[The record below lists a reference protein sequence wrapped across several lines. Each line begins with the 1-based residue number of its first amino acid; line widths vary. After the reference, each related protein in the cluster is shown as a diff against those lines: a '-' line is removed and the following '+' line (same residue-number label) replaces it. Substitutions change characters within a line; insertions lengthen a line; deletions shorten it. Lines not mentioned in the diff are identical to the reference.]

1 MLIWLY
7 LLFTLCSKVVAPKLW
22 ETRRLNGR
30 IATSP
35 RRLEYVPVSKHVV
48 FRASIVSKHV
58 VAELGKHSIS
68 TSFEWCEK
76 ETF

>member
-1 MLIWLY
+1 M
-7 LLFTLCSKVVAPKLW
+7 SKHVVFRAS
-22 ETRRLNGR
+22 
-30 IATSP
+30 I
-35 RRLEYVPVSKHVV
+35 VSKHVV

-58 VAELGKHSIS
+58 VAELGKYSIS